1 MRSLLLKRITS
12 KELPSES
19 VEKPRVSSD
28 VANPSEILNMRTVS
42 GIKKALL
49 HKPGVAAKR
58 MPLSRMACL
67 MRLISSRK
75 ICIKRMTIKSPRLTQ
90 RGTLS

>member
-49 HKPGVAAKR
+49 HKPAPR
-58 MPLSRMACL
+58 RSECLSAEW
-67 MRLISSRK
+67 
-75 ICIKRMTIKSPRLTQ
+75 PV
-90 RGTLS
+90 